1 MSVDQNRLRE
11 ILHRNM
17 FLRKKQKQENWAAD
31 DDRQSAILPLLKKMD
46 VTQTEVFRR
55 AVDREP
61 NFFENLSKEMEVKME
76 QHQ

>member
-17 FLRKKQKQENWAAD
+17 FLRKKQKQEILAAD
-31 DDRQSAILPLLKKMD
+31 DDRQSAILPLLEKMD
-46 VTQTEVFRR
+46 VTQTEIFRR
-55 AVDREP
+55 AVDKEP
-61 NFFENLSKEMEVKME
+61 NFFENLSQEMEARME